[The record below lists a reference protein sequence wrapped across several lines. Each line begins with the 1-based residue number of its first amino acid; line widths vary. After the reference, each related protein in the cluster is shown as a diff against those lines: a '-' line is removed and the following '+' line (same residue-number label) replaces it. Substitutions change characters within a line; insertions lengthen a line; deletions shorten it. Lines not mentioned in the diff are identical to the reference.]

1 MFEFFIA
8 INSYNL
14 LASRAIMKN
23 PEDENL
29 VHLTR
34 RFDYYVDLNF
44 WNGSF
49 IKYFPPIRVS
59 EMLWDEIKRGKGKE
73 KEKKK
78 KKKSLKNLKW
88 FKGRFKAK
96 AVCIA
101 STWCYYS
108 LARPS
113 CLTSNLHARDVTGLY
128 RERDSSDRIFETGRF
143 RFVFFPPLRE
153 REKIPQ
159 IARIRGG
166 RGRFSKSRRYD
177 TWEKKER
184 EK

>member
-49 IKYFPPIRVS
+49 TKYFPPIRVS

-78 KKKSLKNLKW
+78 RKRVWKIWNDLKGDLK
-88 FKGRFKAK
+88 RRQS
-96 AVCIA
+96 A
-101 STWCYYS
+101 SRQPDVIIRS
-108 LARPS
+108 
-113 CLTSNLHARDVTGLY
+113 HARH
-128 RERDSSDRIFETGRF
+128 
-143 RFVFFPPLRE
+143 
-153 REKIPQ
+153 
-159 IARIRGG
+159 A
-166 RGRFSKSRRYD
+166 
-177 TWEKKER
+177 
-184 EK
+184 

>member
-23 PEDENL
+23 PEDENPL
-29 VHLTR
+29 HLTR

-44 WNGSF
+44 WNGNF

-78 KKKSLKNLKW
+78 KGK
-88 FKGRFKAK
+88 
-96 AVCIA
+96 
-101 STWCYYS
+101 
-108 LARPS
+108 
-113 CLTSNLHARDVTGLY
+113 
-128 RERDSSDRIFETGRF
+128 EFEKF
-143 RFVFFPPLRE
+143 E
-153 REKIPQ
+153 MI
-159 IARIRGG
+159 
-166 RGRFSKSRRYD
+166 
-177 TWEKKER
+177 
-184 EK
+184 

>member
-78 KKKSLKNLKW
+78 KGK
-88 FKGRFKAK
+88 
-96 AVCIA
+96 
-101 STWCYYS
+101 
-108 LARPS
+108 
-113 CLTSNLHARDVTGLY
+113 
-128 RERDSSDRIFETGRF
+128 EFEKF
-143 RFVFFPPLRE
+143 E
-153 REKIPQ
+153 MI
-159 IARIRGG
+159 
-166 RGRFSKSRRYD
+166 
-177 TWEKKER
+177 
-184 EK
+184 

>member
-23 PEDENL
+23 LEDENPL
-29 VHLTR
+29 HLTR

-44 WNGSF
+44 WNGNF

-78 KKKSLKNLKW
+78 GK
-88 FKGRFKAK
+88 
-96 AVCIA
+96 
-101 STWCYYS
+101 
-108 LARPS
+108 
-113 CLTSNLHARDVTGLY
+113 
-128 RERDSSDRIFETGRF
+128 EFEKF
-143 RFVFFPPLRE
+143 E
-153 REKIPQ
+153 MI
-159 IARIRGG
+159 
-166 RGRFSKSRRYD
+166 
-177 TWEKKER
+177 
-184 EK
+184 